1 MTPNLANPLTRKLMR
16 FAQLSESDAAVLDS
30 LQSPTRA
37 MARHRELIRAGRKY
51 DALLILIDGI
61 AIRSRVLHDGRRQI
75 LNIAIPGDVIGFPAC
90 FFETALY
97 SVTALS
103 DTQVASVPFAR
114 LLGLFDEHPRV
125 AATIFWSF
133 ACEAAIYAE
142 HLIDLGR
149 RSSIERVG
157 HFLLELLM
165 RLQAI
170 GLADESSFRLP
181 LTQELIADVLGLSLQ
196 HINRT
201 LRQLREEGFVAIDG
215 QTVQIRNIEG
225 LAALAEFDRAYLS
238 RFRIADLPGDGGP
251 LFRDPELTEVMNL
264 DQSGGA
270 SGC

>member
-1 MTPNLANPLTRKLMR
+1 MTANSPNPLTRKL
-16 FAQLSESDAAVLDS
+16 AQLAPLSAADTALLDS

-37 MARHRELIRAGRKY
+37 VARHRELISAGRRY
-51 DALLILIDGI
+51 DGLLILIDGI

-90 FFETALY
+90 FFERALY

-114 LLGLFDEHPRV
+114 LLGLFEEHPRV
-125 AATIFWSF
+125 AATVFWSF

-142 HLIDLGR
+142 HLIGLGR
-149 RSSIERVG
+149 RSSVERVG
-157 HFLLELLM
+157 HFLLELLI
-165 RLQAI
+165 RLQTV
-170 GLADESSFRLP
+170 GLANGTSFRLP

-201 LRQLREEGFVAIDG
+201 LRQLRTEGLVAIDG
-215 QTVQIRNIEG
+215 HTVEIRNVEG

-238 RFRIADLPGDGGP
+238 RFRIADLPTDG
-251 LFRDPELTEVMNL
+251 
-264 DQSGGA
+264 
-270 SGC
+270 